1 MTTLAPTLS
10 NRFLPRTAEWLR
22 DVILILLGALFV
34 AALAQIEIPL
44 PFTPVPITGQTF
56 GVLLVGAALGSKR
69 GAASL
74 VSYLGLGI
82 LGLPFFA
89 GGAHGLDILIGA
101 TGGYL
106 IGFILASY
114 VIGLLAERG
123 LERSVR
129 TSLIPFLVG
138 TLIIYA
144 CGVVWLAVFLG
155 SFGQAL
161 VAGFLPF
168 LIGDAIKLVAA
179 SLVLP
184 AAWKLTATTK

>member
-10 NRFLPRTAEWLR
+10 TRFLPRASDWLR
-22 DVILILLGALFV
+22 DVILIVLGALFV

-74 VSYLGLGI
+74 ASYLALGVF
-82 LGLPFFA
+82 GLPFFA
-89 GGAHGLDILIGA
+89 GGAHGLEILIGA

-106 IGFILASY
+106 IGFIIAAY
-114 VIGLLAERG
+114 IIGLLAERG
-123 LERSVR
+123 LERNVR
-129 TSLIPFLVG
+129 TSFIPFLAG
-138 TLIIYA
+138 TVIIYV
-144 CGVVWLAVFLG
+144 CGVAWLAVFLG
-155 SFGQAL
+155 SFNKAI
-161 VAGFLPF
+161 AGGLLPF
-168 LIGDAIKLVAA
+168 LAGDAIKLGAA

-184 AAWKLTATTK
+184 AVWKFVR

>member
-1 MTTLAPTLS
+1 RA
-10 NRFLPRTAEWLR
+10 AGWLR
-22 DVILILLGALFV
+22 DAILILLGALFV

-74 VSYLGLGI
+74 ASYLAMGMF
-82 LGLPFFA
+82 GLPFFA
-89 GGAHGLDILIGA
+89 GGAHGLDIVIGA

-106 IGFILASY
+106 VGFILAAY

-129 TSLIPFLVG
+129 TSIILFLVG
-138 TLIIYA
+138 TLMIYV
-144 CGVVWLAVFLG
+144 CGVSWLAMVLG
-155 SFGQAL
+155 GLGKAIA
-161 VAGFLPF
+161 AGLLPF
-168 LIGDAIKLVAA
+168 LIGDAIKLIAA

-184 AAWKLTATTK
+184 VAWKVVR